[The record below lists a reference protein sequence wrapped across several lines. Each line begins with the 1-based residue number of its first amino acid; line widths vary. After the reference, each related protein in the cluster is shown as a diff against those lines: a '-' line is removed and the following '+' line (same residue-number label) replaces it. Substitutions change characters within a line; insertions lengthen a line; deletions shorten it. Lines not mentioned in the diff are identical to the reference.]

1 MKATRRKGGAMK
13 DSELYELELI
23 AAAALRS
30 LERDGLIE
38 SFIGDDGEVWWRH
51 TAAGKKAMEKGDTNW
66 TRNDEHLPTM
76 RSINKEGTMT
86 INSTTTITV
95 TVGDKLDIE
104 CDPPDTSPHTAGPL
118 LLKAA
123 WGEAIRGG
131 MSRATFVSTL
141 RGCADQIEAMTDE
154 QYTAGHYGLDS

>member
-51 TAAGKKAMEKGDTNW
+51 TAAGKKYFDLSRDSSYRAAERGEIPTIRIGRLLRVPVRAMERLLDGVGRTGD
-66 TRNDEHLPTM
+66 
-76 RSINKEGTMT
+76 
-86 INSTTTITV
+86 
-95 TVGDKLDIE
+95 
-104 CDPPDTSPHTAGPL
+104 
-118 LLKAA
+118 AA
-123 WGEAIRGG
+123 
-131 MSRATFVSTL
+131 
-141 RGCADQIEAMTDE
+141 
-154 QYTAGHYGLDS
+154 